1 MLVLLIALCAIYL
14 FYRTVRLLTS
24 DAIARIAI
32 LPLACALAVFENP
45 NMVHYSS
52 EQVPLLLIAL
62 ALYLAVRVLHN
73 PAAHR
78 IPLFLLGILTSA
90 AFFAKMQSVPIVGSI
105 GAVAIAWTYASSKT
119 HSTRPVLLFVVGLAA
134 PQLLN
139 AIVCLA
145 SGVWTNFWFAYL
157 VSNQRYIEQG
167 SNIVTELPRLVNHF
181 VDTPEVGY
189 FVFMFL
195 GICASFLI
203 QRSQGYRNA
212 FARSTVV
219 SAIVIGVLAATL
231 LHSDASGLSTYFVVI
246 ATYGL
251 LLSFALLYQK
261 GPFGTDPVRWF
272 GLLSTIATGT
282 AIFSVYRPHRSF
294 PHYLLL
300 LFLPVSAAMAW
311 MLIRQTQS
319 SEAWQGVTSI
329 HRRANRFAFPFL
341 FAALAMTH
349 ATFLWGSRNTHA
361 FRTTVVS
368 IKPAEGDFIRS
379 LTSPGGR
386 IFVWGW
392 TPEPYLGSGRV
403 SATRDLN
410 LLYHF
415 LAPEE
420 ISSYY
425 RKRTIDDLS
434 RDPPELIVYSI
445 GPASWFLDND
455 ALHGFDQV
463 PEMAAFVNRSYR
475 HIADGYGERFFLRAD
490 LVARSGSVTPP
501 QACAPQAVR
510 CEPNQRRFYPEGAT
524 TPVMENLPALE
535 MPKHALMEVQFT
547 PFGRQTDNATIL
559 NNEAVPRSFLG
570 FRFQN
575 MRGDLYRLLLGVGDR
590 WAFSKPMMLAEGKT
604 VSLSIEFADTLV
616 TIRAN
621 GTTLDTMQLPAPFAD
636 APGPITIGSWI
647 DGACRFSGTIQFFQ
661 IVDLSRA
668 PGP

>member
-1 MLVLLIALCAIYL
+1 
-14 FYRTVRLLTS
+14 
-24 DAIARIAI
+24 
-32 LPLACALAVFENP
+32 
-45 NMVHYSS
+45 
-52 EQVPLLLIAL
+52 IAL
-62 ALYLAVRVLHN
+62 AFYIAVRVLHN

-78 IPLFLLGILTSA
+78 IPLFLLGMLTSA
-90 AFFAKMQSVPIVGSI
+90 AFFSKMQSVPIVASI
-105 GAVAIAWTYASSKT
+105 GAAAIAFTCASCKT
-119 HSTRPVLLFVVGLAA
+119 HFTRPVLLFVAGLA
-134 PQLLN
+134 PLQVLN
-139 AIVCLA
+139 AIACLA
-145 SGVWTNFWFAYL
+145 SGVWKDFWFGYL

-167 SNIVTELPRLVNHF
+167 SNIVTELPRLVRHF

-189 FVFMFL
+189 FIFLFL
-195 GICASFLI
+195 GISASFLI
-203 QRSQGYRNA
+203 QRSPGYRNT
-212 FARSTVV
+212 FARSTAV
-219 SAIVIGVLAATL
+219 SALVIGVLAVTL
-231 LHSDASGLSTYFVVI
+231 LQLDASGLSTYFLVI
-246 ATYGL
+246 ATYGT
-251 LLSFALLYQK
+251 LLSFILLYEK

-282 AIFSVYRPHRSF
+282 AVFSVYRPHRSF

-300 LFLPVSAAMAW
+300 LFLPLSAAMAW
-311 MLIRQTQS
+311 MLIRQTCS
-319 SEAWQGVTSI
+319 GAASRAVTTS
-329 HRRANRFAFPFL
+329 HRRADRFAFPFL

-349 ATFLWGSRNTHA
+349 ATFLWGSRNAHA
-361 FRTTVVS
+361 FRTTVAS
-368 IKPAEGDFIRS
+368 IRPAEGDFIRS

-392 TPEPYLGSGRV
+392 TPDPYLGSGRV
-403 SATRDLN
+403 PSTRDLN

-425 RKRTIDDLS
+425 RKRTVDDLTH
-434 RDPPELIVYSI
+434 DPPELIVYAI

-463 PEMAAFVNRSYR
+463 PEVAAFVKRSYR
-475 HIADGYGERFFLRAD
+475 HIADAYGERFFLRAD
-490 LVARSGSVTPP
+490 LAARAASVTPP
-501 QACAPQAVR
+501 QACSAQAVQ

-524 TPVMENLPALE
+524 SPVMEDLPAVP

-547 PFGRQTDNATIL
+547 PFGRQTENATIL

-570 FRFQN
+570 YRFQN
-575 MRGDLYRLLLGVGDR
+575 MGGDNYRLLLGVGDR
-590 WAFSKPMMLAEGKT
+590 WVFSKPILLAEGKT
-604 VSLSIEFADTLV
+604 VWLSIEFADTQV

-621 GTTLDTMQLPAPFAD
+621 GAIVDTMQLPATFAD

-668 PGP
+668 PGS